1 MAKKFAILLNDYQ
14 VDLMRRAL
22 INSNS
27 DMFNEI
33 DREEISTL
41 INLYDIDNFLIEY
54 KENNVEVNDFSECY
68 LDNIEG

>member
-1 MAKKFAILLNDYQ
+1 MCCVF
-14 VDLMRRAL
+14 
-22 INSNS
+22 INFNS

-33 DREEISTL
+33 DWEEILIL
-41 INLYDIDNFLIEY
+41 INFYDIDNFFIEY